1 MNVKVMAL
9 ALWSSRSRRHMKFIS
24 ISWGFSPSIPSFS
37 VNPKRTL
44 KWDRTR
50 YSIYGDYNPKS
61 ADSDIYTTPMD
72 YNPKSVDSDIY
83 NCNLKITRL
92 GRQKKVEE
100 ARQVFAEMPH
110 RDIVSYTSMITV
122 YLKIRDL
129 YKAEELFRTMP
140 GRSIVADSAMIDGY
154 VKANRIDDARGIFDR
169 MPDRNVFSWTSL
181 ISGYL
186 SIGRIEEARWFFN
199 QMPVRNT
206 VALTTMVLGYARNGL
221 INDARD
227 TFDKMPDKS
236 VVSWTV
242 MIKSYVEDCQI
253 DEARKLFNEMPRRN
267 LYSWNI
273 MVLGYLDAG
282 RVSDA
287 IELFKLMPQRNAI
300 SWTTVVAG
308 LAQNGL
314 IENARQYFDQMPKKD
329 IAAWNAMITAYADDG
344 LMSEAEELF
353 NLMPERNIVTWNSI
367 IDGYARNGTK
377 HESLKHLVLMLR
389 AGSRPNEITATSILT
404 ACAGVVETVQAHT
417 LIILLGFEDDTLL
430 TNSLVTMY
438 SRSGDIGSAKMAFE
452 NLRAKDSVSWSAM
465 ILAYSNHGYGR
476 NALEVFARMLRSGAR
491 PDEITFVGVLS
502 ACNHAGLV
510 DKGLQLFYTISRAYG
525 LEPTAEHYSCI
536 VDLLGRAGKVDEAF
550 SIVSQM
556 PQGKWDG
563 ATLGALLSACK
574 LHGNV
579 AVANRVGEA
588 LIELEPTSSG
598 GYVLLASVYA
608 AHEKWSDFAIVRK
621 KMKERKVSKVPGF
634 SQIEVK
640 NRTHVFF
647 VGDRS
652 HPQVKEIYA
661 LLKEI
666 LLPQMIDMG
675 YCKRAPL
682 YLYG

>member
-1 MNVKVMAL
+1 MDMKVMNL
-9 ALWSSRSRRHMKFIS
+9 ALWSSHCRPPFKFIS
-24 ISWGFSPSIPSFS
+24 TSWRLGHSIPSFS
-37 VNPKRTL
+37 VNPKQTL
-44 KWDRTR
+44 KWERTR
-50 YSIYGDYNPKS
+50 YSIYG
-61 ADSDIYTTPMD
+61 D

-83 NCNLKITRL
+83 NCNLKITKL
-92 GRQKKVEE
+92 GRQRKVEE
-100 ARQVFAEMPH
+100 ARQIFVEMPH

-122 YLKIRDL
+122 YLKNGDL

-154 VKANRIDDARGIFDR
+154 AKANRINDARRIFDR

-186 SIGRIEEARWFFN
+186 SIGRVDEARQFFN
-199 QMPVRNT
+199 QMSDRNI
-206 VALTTMVLGYARNGL
+206 VAWTTMVLGYARNGL
-221 INDARD
+221 ISDARD
-227 TFDKMPDKS
+227 IFDKMPDKNI
-236 VVSWTV
+236 VAWTV

-253 DEARKLFNEMPRRN
+253 DEARKLFNEMPHRN

-273 MVLGYLDAG
+273 MILGYLDAG
-282 RVSDA
+282 RVSEA

-300 SWTTVVAG
+300 SWTTMLTG
-308 LAQNGL
+308 LARNGL

-344 LMSEAEELF
+344 LMSEAKELF
-353 NLMPERNIVTWNSI
+353 NLMPEKNILTWNTI
-367 IDGYARNGTK
+367 IDGHARNGPK
-377 HESLKHLVLMLR
+377 HEALKHLVLMLR
-389 AGSRPNEITATSILT
+389 AGSRPNEITVTSVLT
-404 ACAGVVETVQAHT
+404 ACNGLVETVQAHA
-417 LIILLGFEDDTLL
+417 LVILLGFEDDTSL

-438 SRSGDIGSAKMAFE
+438 SRNGDIGSARIAFE

-465 ILAYSNHGYGR
+465 ILAYSNHGYADH
-476 NALEVFARMLRSGAR
+476 ALEVFARMLRSGTK
-491 PDEITFVGVLS
+491 PHEITFVGVLS
-502 ACNHAGLV
+502 ACSHAGLV
-510 DKGLQLFYTISRAYG
+510 DKGLRLFYTISQAYG
-525 LEPTAEHYSCI
+525 LEPTAEHYSCL

-550 SIVSQM
+550 KVVSQM
-556 PQGKWDG
+556 PQGKQDG
-563 ATLGALLSACK
+563 AILGALLSACK

-579 AVANRVGEA
+579 AVANQVGEA

-608 AHEKWSDFAIVRK
+608 AHEKWSDFAGVRK
-621 KMKERKVSKVPGF
+621 KMKERKVRKVPGF

-647 VGDRS
+647 VGDKS

-675 YCKRAPL
+675 YCKRTPIL
-682 YLYG
+682 LV